1 LEVNLPIASLMRSES
16 LSHVIESLCDALRQ
30 KHEVSTDDTAEH
42 SAASA
47 PARLSELTE
56 SQAAALL
63 EQLPNLGA
71 EEVSQLL
78 NQMLGERS

>member
-1 LEVNLPIASLMRSES
+1 M
-16 LSHVIESLCDALRQ
+16 
-30 KHEVSTDDTAEH
+30 STDDTAEH
-42 SAASA
+42 SAAGA